1 VNPACG
7 VEAPSPKVAEPQT
20 CERLQKQTGKGG
32 MIMKKSILIIFM
44 AAVLALMSFAT
55 VSAAEVTFKA
65 IAFIPKNHALMSQ
78 TVVWVDMINK
88 EMAGKVKINYVGG
101 PEVIPGMQQA
111 EAVKNG
117 VIDIA
122 FNPTAYYQ
130 NIFPEAGAFILSQYT
145 PSEERKPGGFYD
157 YMVKQHERI
166 NIRYIGRVMWTPFYL
181 WPNKEVK
188 TLADLKGMKMR
199 TSALYDRFM
208 KALGIVPVTI
218 PAGDTYT
225 GLERG
230 TVEGFGWPN
239 MGPRKM
245 GWVEVVKNVIDLP
258 FYSSNNILAIMNLD
272 KWKKLPKDVQD
283 QMIAVTAKFEPIM
296 YNYFV
301 QAGNNEWA
309 ELDKLGIKRIKFSD
323 AENKKYIDTAYQVEW
338 DNLAKKIPGQIAE
351 LKRITGN

>member
-1 VNPACG
+1 
-7 VEAPSPKVAEPQT
+7 
-20 CERLQKQTGKGG
+20 
-32 MIMKKSILIIFM
+32 MKKSILIILM
-44 AAVLALMSFAT
+44 TIVLALMSFAA

-65 IAFIPKNHALMSQ
+65 VAFIPKNHPLMYQ

-88 EMAGKVKINYVGG
+88 EMAGKVKINYIGG

-130 NIFPEAGAFILSQYT
+130 NIFPEAGAFILSKYT

-166 NIRYIGRVMWTPFYL
+166 NCRYIGRVMWTPFYL

-218 PAGDTYT
+218 PPGIPTPGWSAAPSRALVGPIWDRVKWGGWKSSKTS
-225 GLERG
+225 LICRF
-230 TVEGFGWPN
+230 TVQTTSW
-239 MGPRKM
+239 R
-245 GWVEVVKNVIDLP
+245 L
-258 FYSSNNILAIMNLD
+258 
-272 KWKKLPKDVQD
+272 
-283 QMIAVTAKFEPIM
+283 
-296 YNYFV
+296 
-301 QAGNNEWA
+301 
-309 ELDKLGIKRIKFSD
+309 
-323 AENKKYIDTAYQVEW
+323 
-338 DNLAKKIPGQIAE
+338 
-351 LKRITGN
+351 